1 MRDFIVNQRD
11 YKECLKDF
19 INGFGSD
26 LGTPEML
33 NTENETYWIE
43 TLLYTIPAYVDMF
56 LKGNREYGYLETLIT
71 SKKIF
76 TLRCVVGY
84 VEVLIEYN
92 LEGRGS
98 VYGCTFRNR
107 LSDSKLFMQMINGEF
122 YCDLKI
128 GDDEKNSRAVQLKFY
143 DIFD

>member
-1 MRDFIVNQRD
+1 MINIINSRD

-33 NTENETYWIE
+33 NTENETYWIK
-43 TLLYTIPAYVDMF
+43 TLLYTIPAYVDVF

-98 VYGCTFRNR
+98 VYGCTFRNQ
-107 LSDSKLFMQMINGEF
+107 LSDSKLFMQIVNGEF
-122 YCDLKI
+122 YCDL
-128 GDDEKNSRAVQLKFY
+128 GFSDVAEASRAIQSKLY